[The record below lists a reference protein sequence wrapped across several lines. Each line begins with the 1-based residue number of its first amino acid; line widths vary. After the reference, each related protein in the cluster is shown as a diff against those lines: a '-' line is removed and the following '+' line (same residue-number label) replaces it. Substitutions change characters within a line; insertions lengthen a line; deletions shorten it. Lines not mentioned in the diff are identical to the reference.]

1 LHLYTV
7 YLYINSEIMNRI
19 KTIAQLNCANWNTGK
34 CIGCV
39 FSKKKNSLGYFID
52 SKLSGKDCKVEE
64 GCDYFESIVIPGI
77 ADDRI
82 RKSAEKMRGL

>member
-1 LHLYTV
+1 
-7 YLYINSEIMNRI
+7 MNKI

-39 FSKKKNSLGYFID
+39 FSTKNNSLSYYID
-52 SKLSGKDCKVEE
+52 SKLSGNECIVEE

-77 ADDRI
+77 ADDKVR
-82 RKSAEKMRGL
+82 RSAEKMRGL